1 MTGVLELDFPRDL
14 VMTGAIFGAAAFIWA
29 GWSQERPAAGVVWRV
44 VLVVLQVAGIVL
56 LGFGITAA
64 VRYWGTAT
72 AIDPGS
78 AAFVWYVVVFW
89 LEIIVCVTLAVLFVR
104 TKRTH
109 LVAPTVLIIVGVHF
123 VALAFVFGQP
133 IMMLAAVLI
142 TAAGVAA
149 LFLPRTVAAPS
160 FWCGVLAAPIF
171 LLLGTVALVA
181 GVGTPST

>member
-1 MTGVLELDFPRDL
+1 VLELDFPRDL
-14 VMTGAIFGAAAFIWA
+14 IMTGVIFGAAAFIWA
-29 GWSQERPAAGVVWRV
+29 GWAQERPVAGVTWRV
-44 VLVVLQVAGIVL
+44 VLVVLQAAGIVL

-64 VRYWGTAT
+64 VRAWETPT

-89 LEIIVCVTLAVLFVR
+89 LEVIVCATLAVFFTR
-104 TKRTH
+104 TKRSY
-109 LVAPTVLIIVGVHF
+109 LVAPTVLIIVGLHF

-133 IMMLAAVLI
+133 IMVLAAVLI

-149 LFLPRTVAAPS
+149 LFLPRTIAAPS

-171 LLLGTVALVA
+171 LVLGTIALVA
-181 GVGTPST
+181 GVGALNA